1 MSNDSLGYWLPFY
14 LAEHL
19 SLSYRRPISE
29 HTMGEISKLLLL
41 LATAVKKHVKNI
53 GKLQM
58 QRIDKMQFAV
68 RPISV
73 K

>member
-1 MSNDSLGYWLPFY
+1 
-14 LAEHL
+14 
-19 SLSYRRPISE
+19 
-29 HTMGEISKLLLL
+29 MGEISKLPLL
-41 LATAVKKHVKNI
+41 LATAVKNTHKNI